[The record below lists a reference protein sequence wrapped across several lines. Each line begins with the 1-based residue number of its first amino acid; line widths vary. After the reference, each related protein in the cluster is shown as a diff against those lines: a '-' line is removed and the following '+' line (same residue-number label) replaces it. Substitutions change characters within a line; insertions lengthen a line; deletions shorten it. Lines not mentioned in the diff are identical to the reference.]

1 MPSDTVST
9 PADQERPPEDG
20 PAAISDLHEAEGL
33 WFAGHVLGYWVTKH
47 ICFFMN
53 QIFRN
58 EFCIKDPEYLY
69 AHDWVMRHYVD
80 WRIHRS
86 SGPSVV
92 DSSAHWS
99 VTALPLQPSS
109 ASLRW
114 PGGEP
119 AVTRGKENPNQRSRC
134 CTPQTR
140 GGTKCGLG
148 PSTIYIYIYIY
159 RKAYHLINI
168 DVSIIE
174 HPKSIRINSIPIHL
188 HKLIW
193 MPTRKKCGDFE

>member
-9 PADQERPPEDG
+9 PTGQERPPEDG

-99 VTALPLQPSS
+99 VTALPSQPLICISQMARRRTCCHQRERKS
-109 ASLRW
+109 QPEVEVLHAANKRRHQMRIGSL
-114 PGGEP
+114 
-119 AVTRGKENPNQRSRC
+119 N
-134 CTPQTR
+134 
-140 GGTKCGLG
+140 
-148 PSTIYIYIYIY
+148 YIYIY